1 MARPPA
7 STMTAAVRWTH
18 FDAPNRARCLPR
30 NWKGA
35 VFPIARITQVIAN
48 RRMAVAGYSKTH
60 HRDKERHKWQVH
72 AGGFIHEC
80 VKTHKHGRHHHIEQQ
95 GGDKHVA

>member
-1 MARPPA
+1 MNANSMATAVNTATTLVPFRQSHARRA
-7 STMTAAVRWTH
+7 SLV
-18 FDAPNRARCLPR
+18 
-30 NWKGA
+30 
-35 VFPIARITQVIAN
+35 
-48 RRMAVAGYSKTH
+48 KTH